1 MLPRLYGRWLDG
13 LLKGEEEAPISSIEF
28 ERLGSAKRLEYIS
41 GLGFSEHLTE
51 STKESLFE
59 DDDFDRAIYHVID
72 GSDEIGK
79 AKAVNVISTAAENIL
94 SEAELMKRLAKK
106 ALPKLTDEKTND
118 IEEEIIG

>member
-13 LLKGEEEAPISSIEF
+13 ISRGEEEAPISSIEF
-28 ERLGSAKRLEYIS
+28 ERLGAAKRLEYIS

-79 AKAVNVISTAAENIL
+79 AKAANAISTAAESVL
-94 SEAELMKRLAKK
+94 SEAADALFDVLAD
-106 ALPKLTDEKTND
+106 LEGEK
-118 IEEEIIG
+118 

>member
-1 MLPRLYGRWLDG
+1 MG
-13 LLKGEEEAPISSIEF
+13 A
-28 ERLGSAKRLEYIS
+28 AKQLEYIS

>member
-72 GSDEIGK
+72 GSEALGRERAI
-79 AKAVNVISTAAENIL
+79 AALSNTAENIL
-94 SEAELMKRLAKK
+94 TEAAD
-106 ALPKLTDEKTND
+106 ALSMVLDDLKGER
-118 IEEEIIG
+118 